1 MERGYNCCVDPNAI
15 CFRAATSVVV
25 VMVMMV
31 MMVVVMVVV
40 VMVVM
45 MMMMVMVMVILS
57 HYDRLFLTVATAF
70 DLGSQNLLGIRN
82 GIQQLGK

>member
-15 CFRAATSVVV
+15 WLRAATSVVV

-40 VMVVM
+40 VMVVV
-45 MMMMVMVMVILS
+45 MMVVMVILS
-57 HYDRLFLTVATAF
+57 HYDRLFLNVATAF
-70 DLGSQNLLGIRN
+70 DLGSQNVLGIRN
-82 GIQQLGK
+82 RIQQLRK

>member
-15 CFRAATSVVV
+15 WLRAATSVVVV

-40 VMVVM
+40 VMVVV
-45 MMMMVMVMVILS
+45 MMMVMIILS
-57 HYDRLFLTVATAF
+57 HYDRLFLNVATAF
-70 DLGSQNLLGIRN
+70 DLGSQNVLGIRN
-82 GIQQLGK
+82 RIQQLRK

>member
-15 CFRAATSVVV
+15 WLRAATSVVV

-40 VMVVM
+40 VMVVV
-45 MMMMVMVMVILS
+45 MMMVMIILS
-57 HYDRLFLTVATAF
+57 HYDRLFLNVATAF
-70 DLGSQNLLGIRN
+70 DLGSQNVLGIRN

>member
-15 CFRAATSVVV
+15 WLRAATSVVV

-31 MMVVVMVVV
+31 MMVVVVMVVV

-45 MMMMVMVMVILS
+45 MMMMVILS

-70 DLGSQNLLGIRN
+70 DLGSQNVLGIRN

>member
-1 MERGYNCCVDPNAI
+1 MERSYNCCVDPNAI
-15 CFRAATSVVV
+15 CSRAATSVV

-40 VMVVM
+40 MVM
-45 MMMMVMVMVILS
+45 MMMMVMVILS
-57 HYDRLFLTVATAF
+57 HCDRLFLNVATAF

>member
-1 MERGYNCCVDPNAI
+1 MERSYNCCVDPNAI
-15 CFRAATSVVV
+15 CSRAATSVV

-40 VMVVM
+40 MVM

-57 HYDRLFLTVATAF
+57 HCDRLFLNVATAF
-70 DLGSQNLLGIRN
+70 DLGSQNVLGIRN

>member
-1 MERGYNCCVDPNAI
+1 MERSYNCCVDPNAI
-15 CFRAATSVVV
+15 CSRAATSVV

-31 MMVVVMVVV
+31 MMVVMVVV

-45 MMMMVMVMVILS
+45 MMMMMVMVMVILS
-57 HYDRLFLTVATAF
+57 HCDRLFLNVATAF
-70 DLGSQNLLGIRN
+70 DLGSQNVLGIRN

>member
-15 CFRAATSVVV
+15 WLRAATSVVV

-31 MMVVVMVVV
+31 MMVVVMMVVV
-40 VMVVM
+40 VMVVVM
-45 MMMMVMVMVILS
+45 MMVMVILS
-57 HYDRLFLTVATAF
+57 HYDRLFLNVATAF
-70 DLGSQNLLGIRN
+70 DLGSQNVLGIRN

>member
-1 MERGYNCCVDPNAI
+1 MERSYNCCVDPNAI
-15 CFRAATSVVV
+15 CSRAATSVV

-45 MMMMVMVMVILS
+45 MMMMVMVILS

>member
-45 MMMMVMVMVILS
+45 MMMMVMVILS

>member
-1 MERGYNCCVDPNAI
+1 MERSYNCCVDPNAI
-15 CFRAATSVVV
+15 CSRAATSVV

-40 VMVVM
+40 MVM
-45 MMMMVMVMVILS
+45 MMVMVILS
-57 HYDRLFLTVATAF
+57 HCDRLFLNVATAF
-70 DLGSQNLLGIRN
+70 DLGSQNVLGIRN

>member
-15 CFRAATSVVV
+15 WLRAATSVVV

-40 VMVVM
+40 VMVVV
-45 MMMMVMVMVILS
+45 MMMVMIILS
-57 HYDRLFLTVATAF
+57 HYDRLFLNVATAF
-70 DLGSQNLLGIRN
+70 DLGSQNVLGIRN
-82 GIQQLGK
+82 RIQQLRK

>member
-1 MERGYNCCVDPNAI
+1 MERSYNCCVDPNAI
-15 CFRAATSVVV
+15 CSRAATSVV

-45 MMMMVMVMVILS
+45 MMVMVILS
-57 HYDRLFLTVATAF
+57 HYDRLFLNVATAF
-70 DLGSQNLLGIRN
+70 DLGSQNVLGIRN

>member
-40 VMVVM
+40 MVM
-45 MMMMVMVMVILS
+45 MMVMVILS
-57 HYDRLFLTVATAF
+57 HCDRLFLNVATAF
-70 DLGSQNLLGIRN
+70 DLGSQNVLGIRN

>member
-15 CFRAATSVVV
+15 WLRAATSVVV

-40 VMVVM
+40 VMVVV
-45 MMMMVMVMVILS
+45 MMMVMIILS
-57 HYDRLFLTVATAF
+57 HYDRLFLNVATAF
-70 DLGSQNLLGIRN
+70 DLGSQNVLGIRN
-82 GIQQLGK
+82 GIQQLAK